1 MNANLLCLVGT
12 LAVFSLAT
20 AAEKKPE
27 TAQPRPLSGNYQ
39 VYGGSLSEMRPP
51 TPNNRNVSFGFTG
64 QTAKDLFSYIGPDL
78 KKEKSCSGD
87 PDYRERRR
95 GHLHCVYTKENGYAC
110 YLGLDLRTGR
120 SDYGSIC

>member
-1 MNANLLCLVGT
+1 MNSRLVCIFGA
-12 LAVFSLAT
+12 LALFSVAT
-20 AAEKKPE
+20 AAEKPE
-27 TAQPRPLSGNYQ
+27 TAQPRPLSGDYQ

-51 TPNNRNVSFGFTG
+51 TPSDRNVSFGFTG
-64 QTAKDLFSYIGPDL
+64 QTAKDLFNYIGPDT

-95 GHLHCVYTKENGYAC
+95 GHLHCVYTKENGYIC
-110 YLGLDLRTGR
+110 YLGLNLRTGK